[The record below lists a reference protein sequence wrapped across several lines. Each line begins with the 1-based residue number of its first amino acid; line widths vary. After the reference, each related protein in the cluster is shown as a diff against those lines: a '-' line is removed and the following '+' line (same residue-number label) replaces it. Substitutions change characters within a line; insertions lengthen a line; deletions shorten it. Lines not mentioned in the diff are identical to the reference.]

1 MSNLKT
7 LLFQPKEYFSGFQGD
22 SIENREPINLKL
34 LFLIYIGISIISGV
48 IQTMLVPEASDFT
61 ETFGI
66 SGASYIAFQVVG
78 YVVFPI
84 VWAWVCVNVLY
95 LVNKILISGFED
107 KEILDKKYF
116 KSLLYVRFIGIV
128 IAVSILG
135 IVMSL
140 VIRDEI
146 YIGIAGVVNNLFIK
160 LWAAYMLHG
169 ILKYYIGTRKL
180 HIVLPIVLYIFTII
194 GSVMT
199 IASLLFAASIP
210 M

>member
-22 SIENREPINLKL
+22 SIEKREPINLKL

-48 IQTMLVPEASDFT
+48 IQTMLVPEAADIT
-61 ETFGI
+61 ETFGL
-66 SGASYIAFQVVG
+66 SGTSYMVFQVVG

-84 VWAWVCVNVLY
+84 IWAWICVNVLY
-95 LVNKILISGFED
+95 LVNKILLSGFED

-116 KSLLYVRFIGIV
+116 KSLLYVRFIGIAIV
-128 IAVSILG
+128 LSILG
-135 IVMSL
+135 TIMGL

-146 YIGIAGVVNNLFIK
+146 YLGIAGVINNLFIK
-160 LWAAYMLHG
+160 LWAAYILHG

-199 IASLLFAASIP
+199 IASLLFAASMP